1 MSEAGGQAEPSMEE
15 ILASI
20 RKIISEDDEGEP
32 TAAAAE
38 EEPLELEEEAVDEI
52 ELVDEAEEE
61 IELVEEIEEE
71 EPLELEEEVEE
82 AGDEVE
88 FYEEPEEVE
97 AAPPP
102 PPPPPPLE
110 PVDSLVGDQ
119 PRQQAATSL
128 ANLSTAITQHR
139 PGLTV
144 EQLAEDL
151 LRPMLREWLDANLPD
166 MVERLVQKEIQRMA
180 DQAEPK

>member
-1 MSEAGGQAEPSMEE
+1 MSEAGGNAEPSMDE

-20 RKIISEDDEGEP
+20 RKIISEDDEKEP
-32 TAAAAE
+32 VAAAAE
-38 EEPLELEEEAVDEI
+38 EEPLVLDEEAVDEI

-71 EPLELEEEVEE
+71 VEE
-82 AGDEVE
+82 QGDGVVSQD
-88 FYEEPEEVE
+88 EPEEVE
-97 AAPPP
+97 VPLPPSP
-102 PPPPPPLE
+102 PVAE
-110 PVDSLVGDQ
+110 ALVGDET
-119 PRQQAATSL
+119 RQQAASSLTSL
-128 ANLSTAITQHR
+128 SAAISEHR

-180 DQAEPK
+180 DLAEPK

>member
-1 MSEAGGQAEPSMEE
+1 MSEAGGNAEPSMDE

-20 RKIISEDDEGEP
+20 RKIISEDDEKEP
-32 TAAAAE
+32 VAAAAE
-38 EEPLELEEEAVDEI
+38 EEPLVLDEEAVDEI

-61 IELVEEIEEE
+61 IELVGEM
-71 EPLELEEEVEE
+71 EEEVEE
-82 AGDEVE
+82 QGDGVDSQD
-88 FYEEPEEVE
+88 EPEELEVPLPS
-97 AAPPP
+97 PPP
-102 PPPPPPLE
+102 ASE
-110 PVDSLVGDQ
+110 ALVGDET
-119 PRQQAATSL
+119 RQQAASSLTSL
-128 ANLSTAITQHR
+128 SAAISEHR

-180 DQAEPK
+180 DLAEPK